1 MDKDG
6 SEMNAEE
13 REYSE
18 RKSLSKIKPWYK
30 EGSDEAPPRKIL
42 QDEKSDNETNDW
54 WNRR

>member
-6 SEMNAEE
+6 SEMNSEE

-42 QDEKSDNETNDW
+42 QDEKSDNEAND
-54 WNRR
+54 